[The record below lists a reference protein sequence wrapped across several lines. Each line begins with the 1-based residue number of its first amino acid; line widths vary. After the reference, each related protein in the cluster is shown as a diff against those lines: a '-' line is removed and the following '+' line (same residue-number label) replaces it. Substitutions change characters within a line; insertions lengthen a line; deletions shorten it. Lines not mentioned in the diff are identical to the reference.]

1 MAIGFLKDIKF
12 LDMIFS
18 ILKSEDLD
26 NKNDNSSN

>member
-18 ILKSEDLD
+18 IPKSEDLD
-26 NKNDNSSN
+26 NNNDDSSN

>member
-18 ILKSEDLD
+18 IPKIEDLD
-26 NKNDNSSN
+26 NKNYDYSN